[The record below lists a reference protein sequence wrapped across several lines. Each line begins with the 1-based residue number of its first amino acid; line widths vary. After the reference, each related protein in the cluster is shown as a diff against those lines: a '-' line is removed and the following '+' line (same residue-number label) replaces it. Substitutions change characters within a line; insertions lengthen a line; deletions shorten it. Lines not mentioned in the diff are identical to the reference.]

1 MHQYIPSSE
10 DEQMEMLK
18 SVNAKSI
25 EDLFVDIPESIRLN
39 KNLNLKGP
47 LSEAEVL
54 NHINKISKE
63 IKTTDD
69 FICFLGAG
77 VYDHFIPSV
86 VKHIISKPEFYTAY
100 TPYQPEISQG
110 TLQAIFEY
118 QTMICNLT
126 GMDVSNASMYDGAT
140 ALSEAAK
147 MASVVTNRKKVLV
160 SSSLNPEAKKVLRT
174 YMRFSDIEIVE
185 IDDKEGTIDVD
196 LLKSSIDN
204 NTAAFIVQNPNFFGI
219 IEDLKDVEEMVHK
232 NGSLLI
238 MYVEPISLSILK
250 TPGEIGADIAVG
262 DGQPLGNNLN
272 FGGPH
277 LGFMAT
283 TKKLMRKL
291 PGRIIGETNDVDGKR
306 GFVLTLQAREQ
317 HIRREKATSNICTNH
332 SLNALTAAVY
342 MAALGK
348 NGLKEVALQCFKKSH
363 YAFQQLIKT
372 GKFKPL
378 FDKPFFMEFAVSC
391 NGKSVDDMNNV
402 LLDNG
407 IIGGYNLEKDF
418 KKYKNTILLCVT
430 EKRTKEEIDKLVGVM
445 GGAIDE
451 LR

>member
-1 MHQYIPSSE
+1 MHKYIPTSNAQQS
-10 DEQMEMLK
+10 EMLK
-18 SVNAKSI
+18 SVNVKSI
-25 EDLFVDIPESIRLN
+25 EDLFVDIPEDIRL
-39 KNLNLKGP
+39 KRKLNIAGP
-47 LSEAEVL
+47 LSEAEL
-54 NHINKISKE
+54 MISIKE
-63 IKTTDD
+63 LTKDIKTADD
-69 FICFLGAG
+69 LICFLGAG

-110 TLQAIFEY
+110 TLQAIYEY

-147 MASVVTNRKKVLV
+147 MASVVTNRKKVLI
-160 SSSLNPEAKKVLRT
+160 SSSVNPEAKKVLRT
-174 YMRFSDIEIVE
+174 YMKFSDIEIVE

-196 LLKSSIDN
+196 LLKSSIDS
-204 NTAAFIVQNPNFFGI
+204 NTAAFIAQNPNFFGI
-219 IEDLKDVEEMVHK
+219 IEDLDDVEKLVHK

-238 MYVEPISLSILK
+238 VYVEPISLSILK

-277 LGFMAT
+277 LGFFAT
-283 TKKLMRKL
+283 TQKLMRKL

-342 MAALGK
+342 MATLGK
-348 NGLKEVALQCFKKSH
+348 HGIKEVASQCYKKAH
-363 YAFQQLIKT
+363 YAYNKLLKT

-378 FDKPFFMEFAVSC
+378 FEKPFFMEFAIECES
-391 NGKSVDDMNNV
+391 NVDDLNE
-402 LLDNG
+402 LLLSNG
-407 IIGGYNLEKDF
+407 IIGGYNLEKEY
-418 KKYKNTILLCVT
+418 KKYKNSMLVCVT
-430 EKRTKEEIDKLVGVM
+430 EKRTKEEINKLVSVM
-445 GGAIDE
+445 GGASDE

>member
-147 MASVVTNRKKVLV
+147 MASVVTNRKK
-160 SSSLNPEAKKVLRT
+160 SLYHRHL
-174 YMRFSDIEIVE
+174 
-185 IDDKEGTIDVD
+185 
-196 LLKSSIDN
+196 
-204 NTAAFIVQNPNFFGI
+204 
-219 IEDLKDVEEMVHK
+219 
-232 NGSLLI
+232 
-238 MYVEPISLSILK
+238 ILK
-250 TPGEIGADIAVG
+250 
-262 DGQPLGNNLN
+262 Q
-272 FGGPH
+272 
-277 LGFMAT
+277 
-283 TKKLMRKL
+283 
-291 PGRIIGETNDVDGKR
+291 KR
-306 GFVLTLQAREQ
+306 YFVHT
-317 HIRREKATSNICTNH
+317 
-332 SLNALTAAVY
+332 
-342 MAALGK
+342 
-348 NGLKEVALQCFKKSH
+348 
-363 YAFQQLIKT
+363 
-372 GKFKPL
+372 
-378 FDKPFFMEFAVSC
+378 
-391 NGKSVDDMNNV
+391 
-402 LLDNG
+402 
-407 IIGGYNLEKDF
+407 
-418 KKYKNTILLCVT
+418 
-430 EKRTKEEIDKLVGVM
+430 
-445 GGAIDE
+445 
-451 LR
+451 

>member
-1 MHQYIPSSE
+1 MHKYIPASKA
-10 DEQMEMLK
+10 EQIEMLE

-25 EDLFVDIPESIRLN
+25 EDLFVDIPEDIRL
-39 KNLNLKGP
+39 KRELNISGP
-47 LSEAEVL
+47 LSEAEL
-54 NHINKISKE
+54 IKSIKE
-63 IKTTDD
+63 LTKDIKTTDEL
-69 FICFLGAG
+69 ICFLGAG

-86 VKHIISKPEFYTAY
+86 VKHVVSKPEFYTAY

-126 GMDVSNASMYDGAT
+126 GMDISNASMYDGAT
-140 ALSEAAK
+140 ACSEAAK
-147 MASVVTNRKKVLV
+147 MASNAINRKKVLV
-160 SSSLNPEAKKVLRT
+160 SSSLNPEVKKVLHT
-174 YMRFSDIEIVE
+174 YMRFSSIELIE
-185 IDDKEGTIDVD
+185 IDDLDGTVNLE
-196 LLKSSIDN
+196 LLKSSLDSD
-204 NTAAFIVQNPNFFGI
+204 TAAFIVQNPNFFGI
-219 IEDLKDVEEMVHK
+219 IEDLEDVEEMVHK

-262 DGQPLGNNLN
+262 DGQPLGNSLN

-306 GFVLTLQAREQ
+306 GYVLTLQAREQ

-332 SLNALTAAVY
+332 SLNALTAAIY
-342 MAALGK
+342 MTALGK
-348 NGLKEVALQCFKKSH
+348 KGIKEVALQCFKKSH

-372 GKFKPL
+372 SKFKPL
-378 FDKPFFMEFAVSC
+378 FDKPFFMEFAVVC
-391 NGKSVDDMNNV
+391 NGKSVDDINNV

-407 IIGGYNLEKDF
+407 IIGGYNLEKDY
-418 KKYKNTILLCVT
+418 KKYKNAALLCVT
-430 EKRTKEEIDKLVGVM
+430 EKRTKAEIDKLVSIM
-445 GGAIDE
+445 GGVVDE
-451 LR
+451 L

>member
-1 MHQYIPSSE
+1 MHQYIPSSN

-47 LSEAEVL
+47 LSEPELL
-54 NHINKISKE
+54 NHMNEISKE
-63 IKTTDD
+63 IKTTDELT
-69 FICFLGAG
+69 CFLGAG

-86 VKHIISKPEFYTAY
+86 VKHVVSKPEFYTAY

-147 MASVVTNRKKVLV
+147 MASNATNRKKVLI
-160 SSSLNPEAKKVLRT
+160 SSSLNPEVKKVLHT
-174 YMRFSDIEIVE
+174 YMRFSNIELVE
-185 IDDKEGTIDVD
+185 IDDLDGTVD
-196 LLKSSIDN
+196 LEILKSSLDRDA
-204 NTAAFIVQNPNFFGI
+204 AAFIVQNPNFFGI
-219 IEDLKDVEEMVHK
+219 IEDLEDIEKMVHE

-262 DGQPLGNNLN
+262 DGQPLGNSLN

-283 TKKLMRKL
+283 TKKLIRKL

-306 GFVLTLQAREQ
+306 GYVLTLQAREQ

-342 MAALGK
+342 MATLGK
-348 NGLKEVALQCFKKSH
+348 HGIKEVALQCFKKSH
-363 YAFQQLIKT
+363 YAYNQLIKT
-372 GKFKPL
+372 NKYKML
-378 FDKPFFMEFAVSC
+378 FDKPFFMEFAIVCSDK
-391 NGKSVDDMNNV
+391 NVYAINNV
-402 LLDNG
+402 LLSNG
-407 IIGGYNLEKDF
+407 IIGGYNLEKEY
-418 KKYKNTILLCVT
+418 KKYKNAMLLCVT
-430 EKRTKEEIDKLVGVM
+430 EKRTKDEIDKLVNIM
-445 GGAIDE
+445 GGVVNE
-451 LR
+451 L